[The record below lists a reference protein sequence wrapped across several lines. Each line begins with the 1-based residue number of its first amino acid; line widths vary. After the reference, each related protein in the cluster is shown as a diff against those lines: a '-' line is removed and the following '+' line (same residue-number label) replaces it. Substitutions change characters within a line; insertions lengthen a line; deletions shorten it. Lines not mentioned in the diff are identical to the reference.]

1 MCLLSSSTFYL
12 LTYNKK
18 FEISE
23 TMKLPE
29 TGIEPGS
36 FWSKVRCSTNRAI
49 EAFVINHGNL
59 GVYILLLS
67 NCACVCA
74 KKEFLC
80 SFLTKEE
87 LAAVVYCVGV
97 AANTSANIFSAKFFS
112 AKFFFGQIF
121 FRPIFFQPNFFSAK
135 FFFRPNFFSAKFF
148 FHQFFFFF
156 KKIDSFCFVRF
167 FTFSTVIAYS
177 STRIVWFCLK
187 TNFESR
193 MRQKL
198 LNAKWAFFSYTTQDN
213 KCVNRVL

>member
-49 EAFVINHGNL
+49 EAFVINHRNL

-97 AANTSANIFSAKFFS
+97 AANTSANIFSAKIFFQPNIFSANIFSAKLFFGQIFFS
-112 AKFFFGQIF
+112 AKFFFSQIF
-121 FRPIFFQPNFFSAK
+121 FSSI
-135 FFFRPNFFSAKFF
+135 
-148 FHQFFFFF
+148 FFFFQKNWF
-156 KKIDSFCFVRF
+156 FLFCSIFYF
-167 FTFSTVIAYS
+167 LYCY
-177 STRIVWFCLK
+177 CL
-187 TNFESR
+187 FIH
-193 MRQKL
+193 
-198 LNAKWAFFSYTTQDN
+198 
-213 KCVNRVL
+213 

>member
-29 TGIEPGS
+29 TRIEPGS
-36 FWSKVRCSTNRAI
+36 FWSKVRCSTNQAI

-59 GVYILLLS
+59 GVYIILLS

-97 AANTSANIFSAKFFS
+97 AANTSANIFSAKFFFRPNFFSANFFS
-112 AKFFFGQIF
+112 AKLFFGQIF
-121 FRPIFFQPNFFSAK
+121 FFW
-135 FFFRPNFFSAKFF
+135 PNFFSAKFF

-213 KCVNRVL
+213 KCVNWVL

>member
-36 FWSKVRCSTNRAI
+36 SWSKVRCSTNRAI

-59 GVYILLLS
+59 GVYIPLLS
-67 NCACVCA
+67 NYACMCA

-87 LAAVVYCVGV
+87 LAAVVHCVVV
-97 AANTSANIFSAKFFS
+97 AANTSAKFFS

-121 FRPIFFQPNFFSAK
+121 FWPIFFSAKLFFGQIFFSAK
-135 FFFRPNFFSAKFF
+135 FFFSQSFFQPNFFFIKFF
-148 FHQFFFFF
+148 FLPFFFFF
-156 KKIDSFCFVRF
+156 QKNWFFLFC
-167 FTFSTVIAYS
+167 
-177 STRIVWFCLK
+177 
-187 TNFESR
+187 
-193 MRQKL
+193 
-198 LNAKWAFFSYTTQDN
+198 
-213 KCVNRVL
+213 